1 MVGHSASFPV
11 QVRLVFVEPV
21 FSFLLPLFSGSEL
34 TFCGRGVS
42 PPQVRYVFLMEKI
55 LTLLEER
62 EYLFIVFNEA
72 GGFIETDFVTDSN
85 PLFFGPMRG
94 ATITVT

>member
-1 MVGHSASFPV
+1 
-11 QVRLVFVEPV
+11 
-21 FSFLLPLFSGSEL
+21 
-34 TFCGRGVS
+34 
-42 PPQVRYVFLMEKI
+42 MEKI